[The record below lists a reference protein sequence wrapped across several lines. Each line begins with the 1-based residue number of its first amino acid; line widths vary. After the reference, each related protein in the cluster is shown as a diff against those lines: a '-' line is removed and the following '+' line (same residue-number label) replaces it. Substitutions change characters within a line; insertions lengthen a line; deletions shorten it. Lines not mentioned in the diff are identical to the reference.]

1 MIKNILLVGL
11 GGGVGSIGRYLL
23 QKWVYSLYPHPFPWG
38 TFLVNVSGC
47 FLIGLFYAIAEKSS
61 LLNLEWRLLLIVGL
75 CGGFT
80 TFSTFAFENV
90 ILLRS
95 GDFTFFILYIFAS
108 VVFGIAAVFGGIALI
123 KLL

>member
-47 FLIGLFYAIAEKSS
+47 FLIGLLYAIAEKSS
-61 LLNLEWRLLLIVGL
+61 LLNLELRLLLTVGL

-90 ILLRS
+90 ILFRS
-95 GDFTFFILYIFAS
+95 GDFTFFILYILAS

>member
-38 TFLVNVSGC
+38 TLLVNVSGC
-47 FLIGLFYAIAEKSS
+47 FIIGLLYAMAERSS
-61 LLNLEWRLLLIVGL
+61 LLNLELRLLLMVGL

-90 ILLRS
+90 ILLRA
-95 GDFTFFILYIFAS
+95 GDFTYFLS
-108 VVFGIAAVFGGIALI
+108 VHTCQCRIRHCCCSWRDSTH
-123 KLL
+123 

>member
-23 QKWVYSLYPHPFPWG
+23 QKWIYSLYPHPFPWG

-47 FLIGLFYAIAEKSS
+47 FLIGLLYAIAEKSS
-61 LLNLEWRLLLIVGL
+61 LLNLELRLLLTVGL

-95 GDFTFFILYIFAS
+95 GDFTFFILYILAS

>member
-11 GGGVGSIGRYLL
+11 GGGVGSIGRFLL
-23 QKWVYSLYPHPFPWG
+23 QKWVYAIYPHPFPWG
-38 TFLVNVSGC
+38 TFIVNVSGC
-47 FLIGLFYAIAEKSS
+47 FLIGLFYAIAEKTS
-61 LLNLEWRLLLIVGL
+61 LLNLEWRLLLMVGL

-95 GDFTFFILYIFAS
+95 GDIAFFILYIFAS
-108 VVFGIAAVFGGIALI
+108 VVFGIAAVLGGIALI
-123 KLL
+123 KML